1 MVKSKC
7 YPWLGARIDA
17 ETEVSGLVVLSL
29 TTAAFLVLCA
39 GGMLLFKLWQRRRS
53 EKSMP
58 TYTELAGEDDDDSW
72 K

>member
-7 YPWLGARIDA
+7 YPWLVGRIDA

-39 GGMLLFKLWQRRRS
+39 GGMVLFKLWQRRG
-53 EKSMP
+53 EKSVP